1 MPPYLWGM
9 GIWEVQLDRGS
20 LRCLEFYQGVVS
32 QKNLQTPVETVLSCA
47 LWTGSNIEIK
57 KCSAQ
62 QEQIHSA
69 LHATSCA
76 LLLHIFS
83 NPV

>member
-1 MPPYLWGM
+1 
-9 GIWEVQLDRGS
+9 
-20 LRCLEFYQGVVS
+20 
-32 QKNLQTPVETVLSCA
+32 VETVLSCA